1 MKKIII
7 TIGLFCMLSKGE
19 AQIFIPPNFIPI
31 IFSQS
36 TNWIYTGS
44 TQLPTLPPIMM
55 AVTTMDTLQW
65 MQTHIQGQSAYFSGK
80 PLSVIFDSL
89 YMLKMLIAE
98 YDPPQDIKATS
109 MEVGPQRWHNKDT
122 LFVDSLTFYLAP
134 ISYGSMVYQIH
145 ENVDINNLKNHTNI
159 AVNTHVKYFRVVFT
173 QSIPYLRSIA
183 RSANG
188 LGNWSPFVEYFWGN
202 RIVQS
207 VTVGEY

>member
-1 MKKIII
+1 MKIMKVMRC
-7 TIGLFCMLSKGE
+7 LCLLVSLLLLHKGKPTY
-19 AQIFIPPNFIPI
+19 AQSYIKFD
-31 IFSQS
+31 
-36 TNWIYTGS
+36 S
-44 TQLPTLPPIMM
+44 TQVQLKPDSLIMIPV
-55 AVTTMDTLQW
+55 ATTDTLQW
-65 MQTHIQGQSAYFSGK
+65 MQTHIQVQSVYFSGK

-134 ISYGSMVYQIH
+134 ISDGGVVDQIH
-145 ENVDINNLKNHTNI
+145 EDVSLNNLRNHTHNV
-159 AVNTHVKYFRVVFT
+159 VNTHVKYFRVVFQ

-188 LGNWSPFVEYFWGN
+188 LGNWSPFVEYFWGG

>member
-7 TIGLFCMLSKGE
+7 IIGLFCMLSKSE
-19 AQIFIPPNFIPI
+19 AQIFIPPQFIPI
-31 IFSQS
+31 IFSPS
-36 TNWIYTGS
+36 TNWIYPGPF
-44 TQLPTLPPIMM
+44 QMPTMPSIM
-55 AVTTMDTLQW
+55 VPVVTMDTLEW
-65 MQTHIQGQSAYFSGK
+65 LQTHIQGQSAYFSGK

-98 YDPPQDIKATS
+98 YNPPQNISATS
-109 MEVGPQRWHNKDT
+109 MEVGPQRWFNRDT
-122 LFVDSLTFYLAP
+122 LFVDNLTFYLAP
-134 ISYGSMVYQIH
+134 ITDGGLVYQIH
-145 ENVDINNLKNHTNI
+145 ENVDLNNLRNHTNI
-159 AVNTHVKYFRVVFT
+159 PVNTHVKYFRVVFT

-188 LGNWSPFVEYFWGN
+188 LGNWSPFVEYFWGG

>member
-1 MKKIII
+1 MKYLLIVLLVSG
-7 TIGLFCMLSKGE
+7 TSK
-19 AQIFIPPNFIPI
+19 QT
-31 IFSQS
+31 FSQPS
-36 TNWIYTGS
+36 
-44 TQLPTLPPIMM
+44 
-55 AVTTMDTLQW
+55 MDTLQW

-122 LFVDSLTFYLAP
+122 LFVDSLTFCLAP
-134 ISYGSMVYQIH
+134 VGYPSTTYHAHQNQRM
-145 ENVDINNLKNHTNI
+145 NNLRNHTNI
-159 AVNTHVKYFRVVFT
+159 VVNTHVKYFRVVFQ

-188 LGNWSPFVEYFWGN
+188 LGNWSPFVEYFWGG